1 MAGRNRKRRYKKQ
14 SKAVLF
20 GILFVT
26 ALLCGSLILITNKLK
41 KTDSGYSDRAAALQ
55 KQIEEAQKESDSLEE
70 EEIYIQ
76 TKKYVEDVARSRLG
90 LVKPGETYLKPN
102 SEE

>member
-1 MAGRNRKRRYKKQ
+1 M
-14 SKAVLF
+14 LF

-26 ALLCGSLILITNKLK
+26 ALLCGSLILTTNKLK

-55 KQIEEAQKESDSLEE
+55 KQIEEAQKESESLEE

-90 LVKPGETYLKPN
+90 LVKPGETYLTPN

>member
-1 MAGRNRKRRYKKQ
+1 M
-14 SKAVLF
+14 LF

-55 KQIEEAQKESDSLEE
+55 KQIEEAQKESESLEE

-90 LVKPGETYLKPN
+90 LVKPGEIYLKPN

>member
-26 ALLCGSLILITNKLK
+26 ALLCGSLILTTNKLK

-55 KQIEEAQKESDSLEE
+55 KQIEEAQKESESLEE

-76 TKKYVEDVARSRLG
+76 TKK
-90 LVKPGETYLKPN
+90 
-102 SEE
+102 